1 MISTAEVIQKRKE
14 NIIKIRRKGKRKE
27 NIIKI
32 RRKGMGMVGWSRQ
45 VWHKPSWRRSPLTPP
60 QSCQNLHRTRK

>member
-1 MISTAEVIQKRKE
+1 MISTAEVIQ
-14 NIIKIRRKGKRKE
+14 KRKE